1 MIISELKAFD
11 LLKSK
16 FKLSD
21 ENARAVIF
29 EINAVDRKITEQV
42 EDEFLKRKDVFLTKD
57 DKVELIEKIESQKVK
72 LTEKIENQKSELIEK
87 IENQKV
93 ELIEKIENQKSELIE
108 KIEQQAQKIERTR
121 ADLIKWMFIFW
132 IGQLAALVG
141 LFKLF
146 IP

>member
-1 MIISELKAFD
+1 MILSELKALD

-21 ENARAVIF
+21 ENARAVIS
-29 EINAVDRKITEQV
+29 EINAVDQKITDQV
-42 EDEFLKRKDVFLTKD
+42 DEEFLKRKDVFLTKD
-57 DKVELIEKIESQKVK
+57 DKV
-72 LTEKIENQKSELIEK
+72 
-87 IENQKV
+87 
-93 ELIEKIENQKSELIE
+93 ELIE

-132 IGQLAALVG
+132 IGQLAALFG

-146 IP
+146 LP

>member
-21 ENARAVIF
+21 ENARAVIS
-29 EINAVDRKITEQV
+29 EINAVDQKITNKID
-42 EDEFLKRKDVFLTKD
+42 DEFLKRKDIFLTKD
-57 DKVELIEKIESQKVK
+57 DKVELV
-72 LTEKIENQKSELIEK
+72 EK

-93 ELIEKIENQKSELIE
+93 ELIEKMENQKVELIE

-132 IGQLAALVG
+132 IGQLAALLG

-146 IP
+146 LP

>member
-29 EINAVDRKITEQV
+29 EINATDRKITEQV

-57 DKVELIEKIESQKVK
+57 DKV
-72 LTEKIENQKSELIEK
+72 
-87 IENQKV
+87 
-93 ELIEKIENQKSELIE
+93 ELIE

>member
-1 MIISELKAFD
+1 M
-11 LLKSK
+11 KSK

-29 EINAVDRKITEQV
+29 EINAAERKITEQI

-57 DKVELIEKIESQKVK
+57 DKVELIEKIEQ
-72 LTEKIENQKSELIEK
+72 QR
-87 IENQKV
+87 V
-93 ELIEKIENQKSELIE
+93 ELTG
-108 KIEQQAQKIERTR
+108 KIERTR

>member
-21 ENARAVIF
+21 ENARAVIS
-29 EINAVDRKITEQV
+29 EINAVDQKITEQV
-42 EDEFLKRKDVFLTKD
+42 DDEFMKRKDVFLTKD
-57 DKVELIEKIESQKVK
+57 DKVELIEKIENQRTG
-72 LTEKIENQKSELIEK
+72 LTG
-87 IENQKV
+87 
-93 ELIEKIENQKSELIE
+93 
-108 KIEQQAQKIERTR
+108 KIERTR

-132 IGQLAALVG
+132 IGQLAALFG

-146 IP
+146 LP

>member
-57 DKVELIEKIESQKVK
+57 DKVELIEKIE
-72 LTEKIENQKSELIEK
+72 
-87 IENQKV
+87 
-93 ELIEKIENQKSELIE
+93 
-108 KIEQQAQKIERTR
+108 QQAQKIERTR

>member
-21 ENARAVIF
+21 ENARAVIS
-29 EINAVDRKITEQV
+29 EINAVDQKITEQV
-42 EDEFLKRKDVFLTKD
+42 DDEFLKRKDIFLTKD
-57 DKVELIEKIESQKVK
+57 DKVELIE
-72 LTEKIENQKSELIEK
+72 
-87 IENQKV
+87 
-93 ELIEKIENQKSELIE
+93 
-108 KIEQQAQKIERTR
+108 KIERTR

-132 IGQLAALVG
+132 IGQLAALFG

-146 IP
+146 LP

>member
-57 DKVELIEKIESQKVK
+57 DKVELVEKIES
-72 LTEKIENQKSELIEK
+72 QKSELIEK

>member
-29 EINAVDRKITEQV
+29 EINAVERKITEQV

-57 DKVELIEKIESQKVK
+57 DKV
-72 LTEKIENQKSELIEK
+72 
-87 IENQKV
+87 
-93 ELIEKIENQKSELIE
+93 ELIE

>member
-1 MIISELKAFD
+1 MILSELKALD

-21 ENARAVIF
+21 ENARAVIS
-29 EINAVDRKITEQV
+29 EINTIDKKITEQV
-42 EDEFLKRKDVFLTKD
+42 DEEFLKRKDVFLTKD
-57 DKVELIEKIESQKVK
+57 DKV
-72 LTEKIENQKSELIEK
+72 
-87 IENQKV
+87 
-93 ELIEKIENQKSELIE
+93 ELIE

-132 IGQLAALVG
+132 IGQLAALFG

-146 IP
+146 LP

>member
-21 ENARAVIF
+21 ENARAVIS
-29 EINAVDRKITEQV
+29 EINAVDQKITNQID
-42 EDEFLKRKDVFLTKD
+42 DEFLKRKDIFLTKD
-57 DKVELIEKIESQKVK
+57 DKVELV
-72 LTEKIENQKSELIEK
+72 EK

-93 ELIEKIENQKSELIE
+93 ELIEKMENQKVELIE

-132 IGQLAALVG
+132 IGQLAALLG

-146 IP
+146 LP

>member
-29 EINAVDRKITEQV
+29 EINAVERKITEQV

-57 DKVELIEKIESQKVK
+57 DKVELIK
-72 LTEKIENQKSELIEK
+72 
-87 IENQKV
+87 
-93 ELIEKIENQKSELIE
+93 

-132 IGQLAALVG
+132 IGQLAAL
-141 LFKLF
+141 
-146 IP
+146 

>member
-21 ENARAVIF
+21 ENARAVIS
-29 EINAVDRKITEQV
+29 EINAVDQKITEQV
-42 EDEFLKRKDVFLTKD
+42 DDEFMKRKDVFLTKD
-57 DKVELIEKIESQKVK
+57 DKVELV
-72 LTEKIENQKSELIEK
+72 EK

-93 ELIEKIENQKSELIE
+93 ELIE

-132 IGQLAALVG
+132 IG
-141 LFKLF
+141 
-146 IP
+146 

>member
-29 EINAVDRKITEQV
+29 EINAVERKITEQV

-57 DKVELIEKIESQKVK
+57 DKVELIK
-72 LTEKIENQKSELIEK
+72 
-87 IENQKV
+87 
-93 ELIEKIENQKSELIE
+93 

>member
-1 MIISELKAFD
+1 M
-11 LLKSK
+11 
-16 FKLSD
+16 SD

-57 DKVELIEKIESQKVK
+57 DKVELVEKIESQK
-72 LTEKIENQKSELIEK
+72 S
-87 IENQKV
+87 